1 MDIYDREIIKID
13 RGSAEFPSR
22 LREIPDPPEQI
33 YCRGDVSLLY
43 AKSVGVVGARKNT
56 IYGKNVAL
64 LIGKRLAESG
74 IPVTSGL
81 ALGIDAFSHIGA
93 LDAEGKT
100 IGVLGSGLNN
110 MTPPSN
116 YGLMRRGVENGGLVI
131 SEYPPDAPG
140 SRWSYPERNRIISGL
155 SEALI
160 IVEAGLN
167 SGSLITAKHAANQG
181 RTVYAVPGN
190 INSQSSVGCN
200 LLIRE
205 GAIPLIVID
214 DIIRDVGRE
223 PGSAASRA
231 GKLDSDEEKVFESVT
246 SRGGATIDEI
256 ARDAGITASLASS
269 LVTVMEIKGTVES
282 YAGRIYP
289 AIS

>member
-131 SEYPPDAPG
+131 REYPPDAPG
-140 SRWSYPERNRIISGL
+140 SRWSYPERNRIISGFL
-155 SEALI
+155 RRSQR
-160 IVEAGLN
+160 
-167 SGSLITAKHAANQG
+167 SLIV
-181 RTVYAVPGN
+181 R
-190 INSQSSVGCN
+190 C
-200 LLIRE
+200 
-205 GAIPLIVID
+205 
-214 DIIRDVGRE
+214 
-223 PGSAASRA
+223 
-231 GKLDSDEEKVFESVT
+231 
-246 SRGGATIDEI
+246 
-256 ARDAGITASLASS
+256 
-269 LVTVMEIKGTVES
+269 
-282 YAGRIYP
+282 
-289 AIS
+289 